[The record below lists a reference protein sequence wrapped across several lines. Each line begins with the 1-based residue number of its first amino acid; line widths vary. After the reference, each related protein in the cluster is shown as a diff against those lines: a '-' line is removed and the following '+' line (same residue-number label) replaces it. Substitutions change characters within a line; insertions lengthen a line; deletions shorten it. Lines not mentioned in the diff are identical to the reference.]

1 MSSELVDAVQ
11 KAESRRSTPD
21 KVQPEADAT
30 AKPVVSALAEA
41 AQPCEEK
48 PQPEAVDLVRPPQP
62 PPPKTAALHG
72 RGCAGRPPRCALPDP
87 RSPPAARIGRDRRAR
102 PARPVADQEQ
112 VAQPLQEGQ
121 GQARKGVARSRDGC
135 ERQPSRGLSAR
146 SFWPSDGGSVGGF
159 RRFLYGI
166 SVVCCGAPP
175 AAAPAPAQQD
185 LGCKSSSTTAAWPC
199 TEGGRTRTS
208 RLLRSRQQGPRRA
221 GTTRCAAPCAAP
233 RAAHLL
239 RCLVESSEPVCV
251 PKGSVRPV
259 RQQQVHDPS
268 VAHVGGPV
276 QRSRPARGGRPVGVR
291 PCRQHPGAEFSSARA
306 PSVAWRTAAAGGGAP
321 VTAAPAWAAPRSSSS
336 SAAAT
341 RFSRAA

>member
-21 KVQPEADAT
+21 KVQQEADAT
-30 AKPVVSALAEA
+30 AKPAVSALAEA
-41 AQPCEEK
+41 EQPCKEK

-62 PPPKTAALHG
+62 PPPKQCRPA
-72 RGCAGRPPRCALPDP
+72 RKGCAGRPAPPDP
-87 RSPPAARIGRDRRAR
+87 CSLPASRTGRDRRAR

-146 SFWPSDGGSVGGF
+146 SFWPADGGSVGGF
-159 RRFLYGI
+159 RRLLYGI
-166 SVVCCGAPP
+166 SVVCRGAPP

-208 RLLRSRQQGPRRA
+208 RLLRSRQPGPRRA
-221 GTTRCAAPCAAP
+221 GTT
-233 RAAHLL
+233 H
-239 RCLVESSEPVCV
+239 
-251 PKGSVRPV
+251 
-259 RQQQVHDPS
+259 
-268 VAHVGGPV
+268 
-276 QRSRPARGGRPVGVR
+276 
-291 PCRQHPGAEFSSARA
+291 
-306 PSVAWRTAAAGGGAP
+306 
-321 VTAAPAWAAPRSSSS
+321 
-336 SAAAT
+336 
-341 RFSRAA
+341 